1 LIETTLAGRLLR
13 IRKSAARLWLGIREW
28 CGDAAY
34 ERYQKAHTRRGGGAA
49 QLSRRDFYLAQLEK
63 RYSRVSRCC

>member
-1 LIETTLAGRLLR
+1 MKTTVGGSLELIQ
-13 IRKSAARLWLGIREW
+13 KSAARLWLGIREW

-34 ERYQKAHTRRGGGAA
+34 ERYQEAHARRGCGEA
-49 QLSRRDFYLAQLEK
+49 QLSRRDFYVAQLEK

>member
-1 LIETTLAGRLLR
+1 MRTTLADGLAR

-28 CGDAAY
+28 SGDAAY
-34 ERYQKAHTRRGGGAA
+34 EQYQKAHARHGGGAA
-49 QLSRRDFYLAQLEK
+49 QLSRRDFYVAQLEK

>member
-1 LIETTLAGRLLR
+1 MQTTLAGRLVR

-28 CGDAAY
+28 SGDAAY
-34 ERYQKAHTRRGGGAA
+34 ERYQKAHARGGGGAA